1 MRKRSA
7 ILSRGISGRSAL
19 FNLFNAWIEAA
30 HFGTDVQRVMTL
42 RVMRIAS
49 GGPDAASEVQQMIS
63 EKMSAFGE
71 AQMAIFAAVM
81 TGKSPEAAAATA
93 FAPYQRC
100 VLANSRRLGS

>member
-1 MRKRSA
+1 MPKRDHV
-7 ILSRGISGRSAL
+7 SRGISGRPAL
-19 FNLFNAWIEAA
+19 FNVFNAWIEAA

-49 GGPDAASEVQQMIS
+49 GGPDAATEVQQMIS

-71 AQMAIFAAVM
+71 AQMAILAAVM
-81 TGKSPEAAAATA
+81 TGKSPEAAAANA

-100 VLANSRRLGS
+100 VRANSRRLAS